1 MQQIKSIDELRSLL
15 DGTGIKH
22 RRGAF
27 KAGGLRSTPPPY
39 IVWRAADGQG
49 YGADERNFLRL
60 RNVTLELY
68 HLPEDDESEKI
79 VEAALHGTEYT
90 ADEAVLEDGSLV
102 VVYYN
107 FSFIERSGNNG

>member
-1 MQQIKSIDELRSLL
+1 M
-15 DGTGIKH
+15 
-22 RRGAF
+22 
-27 KAGGLRSTPPPY
+27 
-39 IVWRAADGQG
+39 
-49 YGADERNFLRL
+49 
-60 RNVTLELY
+60 TLELY

-79 VEAALHGTEYT
+79 VEAALYGTEYT

>member
-1 MQQIKSIDELRSLL
+1 MQQIKSISELRSLL

-39 IVWRAADGQG
+39 IVWRAADGKG

-60 RNVTLELY
+60 RDVTLELY

-79 VEAALHGTEYT
+79 VEAALYGTEYT

>member
-1 MQQIKSIDELRSLL
+1 M
-15 DGTGIKH
+15 
-22 RRGAF
+22 
-27 KAGGLRSTPPPY
+27 
-39 IVWRAADGQG
+39 
-49 YGADERNFLRL
+49 
-60 RNVTLELY
+60 TLELY

-79 VEAALHGTEYT
+79 VETALYGTEYT

>member
-1 MQQIKSIDELRSLL
+1 MTFFITPFHYTDCFSVRQI
-15 DGTGIKH
+15 GY
-22 RRGAF
+22 
-27 KAGGLRSTPPPY
+27 GGN

-79 VEAALHGTEYT
+79 VETALYGTEYT

>member
-1 MQQIKSIDELRSLL
+1 MRSLL

-27 KAGGLRSTPPPY
+27 KAGACAHAAALHCLARGG
-39 IVWRAADGQG
+39 RARVR
-49 YGADERNFLRL
+49 ADERNFLRL